1 MIFSININ
9 VHADL
14 APFGFDSYA
23 HEATV
28 GSTVTYSIA
37 GFTYEGNP
45 GTNLNGKIVY
55 DTTMLEFVEI
65 YMSKAGTIADEIAL
79 PDVKVIKNQS
89 GTLQYKI
96 ENEDGIYGQYDVK
109 IDFKVKA
116 IPTEGDLSIKFYPD
130 DKDALYSGDHAKLSI
145 SVLGN
150 TSVEEPIEEEDTVVE
165 DEPIVE
171 DETAKEEPKKDTTI
185 VDDTKCEN
193 DNTFLYVAI
202 VSGILNLILI
212 IILIVKSSKKKTVQ
226 TQLNESNNSEIKE

>member
-1 MIFSININ
+1 MVLSININ

-14 APFGFDSYA
+14 GPFVFDSYA
-23 HEATV
+23 HEAVV
-28 GSTVTYSIA
+28 GSTVTYSIT

-65 YMSKAGTIADEIAL
+65 YMSKACSIEDEFGL

-96 ENEDGIYGQYDVK
+96 ENEHGIYDQYDVK

-130 DKDALYSGDHAKLSI
+130 DKDSLYSGDHAKLSI

-150 TSVEEPIEEEDTVVE
+150 TSVEESIE
-165 DEPIVE
+165 E
-171 DETAKEEPKKDTTI
+171 DETVKEETKKDTTI
-185 VDDTKCEN
+185 VDDTICEN